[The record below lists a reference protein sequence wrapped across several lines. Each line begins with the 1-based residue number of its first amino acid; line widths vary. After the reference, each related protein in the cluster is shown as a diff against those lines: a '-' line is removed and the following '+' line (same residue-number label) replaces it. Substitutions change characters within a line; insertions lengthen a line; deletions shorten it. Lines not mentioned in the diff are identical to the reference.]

1 MFIVRPWLAH
11 TAASPAYR
19 KSNTMQKK
27 HLTLAVLV
35 TAIWGFNFPVT
46 KLGLAAIDP
55 LLLTALRFTL
65 AALPWVFFVKRP
77 PIAIKWLAAYGLIFG
92 VAMWALINLG
102 IEWGVP
108 PGTAALLIQFSA
120 FFTMGWGV
128 LLFREHLSPG
138 QMLGMGLAVLGLVS
152 IILASPGHGTT
163 LGYGL
168 LLVSAFSW
176 SVGNVIIKQSK
187 VREMFAFVVWAS
199 VFPPIPLLA
208 LTWLAHGPAP
218 FAALATQ
225 FEWVAV
231 FSLLFQVYAATHF
244 CYWGWNLLLRE
255 YPVSTVAPLS
265 LLIPVF
271 GIAGSMLM
279 LGHRVGYSEGV
290 SMVLILSA
298 LAVGLIKGPWRLRL
312 ADSQKQES
320 PH

>member
-1 MFIVRPWLAH
+1 
-11 TAASPAYR
+11 
-19 KSNTMQKK
+19 MQKK

-35 TAIWGFNFPVT
+35 TAIWGLNFPVT

-271 GIAGSMLM
+271 GIAGSMLL

>member
-1 MFIVRPWLAH
+1 
-11 TAASPAYR
+11 
-19 KSNTMQKK
+19 MQKK

-128 LLFREHLSPG
+128 LLFREHLSLR

-208 LTWLAHGPAP
+208 LTWLAHGTAP

-279 LGHRVGYSEGV
+279 LGHRVGFSEGV

-298 LAVGLIKGPWRLRL
+298 LAVGFVKGPGL
-312 ADSQKQES
+312 S
-320 PH
+320 PRFQLPVWSGRRKSARRFSSLDDR

>member
-1 MFIVRPWLAH
+1 
-11 TAASPAYR
+11 
-19 KSNTMQKK
+19 MQKK
-27 HLTLAVLV
+27 HLILAVLV
-35 TAIWGFNFPVT
+35 TAVWGLNFPIT

-120 FFTMGWGV
+120 FFTLGWGV
-128 LLFREHLSPG
+128 LLFRERLGFG
-138 QMLGMGLAVLGLVS
+138 QILGMGLALLGLIS
-152 IILASPGHGTT
+152 IIVASPGRGTT

-168 LLVSAFSW
+168 LLISALSW
-176 SVGNVIIKQSK
+176 SIGNVIIKQSK

-199 VFPPIPLLA
+199 VFAPLPLLA
-208 LTWLAHGPAP
+208 LTWLAHGSAP
-218 FAALATQ
+218 FTSLVTH
-225 FEWVAV
+225 FEWVAL

-255 YPVSTVAPLS
+255 YPVSRVAPLS

-279 LGHRVGYSEGV
+279 LGHKVGFNEGLAI
-290 SMVLILSA
+290 VLILSA
-298 LAVGLIKGPWRLRL
+298 LAVGFVKGPGLSPRFQLPGWPGR
-312 ADSQKQES
+312 QKS
-320 PH
+320 ARRFSSLDDR

>member
-1 MFIVRPWLAH
+1 
-11 TAASPAYR
+11 
-19 KSNTMQKK
+19 MQKK
-27 HLTLAVLV
+27 HLALAVLV
-35 TAIWGFNFPVT
+35 TAVWGLNFPIT

-77 PIAIKWLAAYGLIFG
+77 PIAMGWLVAYGLIFG
-92 VAMWALINLG
+92 VAMWALINVG
-102 IEWGVP
+102 IELGVP

-120 FFTMGWGV
+120 FFTLGWGV
-128 LLFREHLSPG
+128 LLFREHLSLG
-138 QMLGMGLAVLGLVS
+138 QILGVVLAVLGLFS
-152 IILASPGHGTT
+152 IILSSPGQGTT
-163 LGYGL
+163 IGYAL

-199 VFPPIPLLA
+199 LFPPIPLLA

-218 FAALATQ
+218 FTTLVSHL
-225 FEWVAV
+225 EGVAV

-255 YPVSTVAPLS
+255 YPVSRVAPLS

-271 GIAGSMLM
+271 GIAGSVLM
-279 LGHRVGYSEGV
+279 LGHRIDLNEGL
-290 SMVLILSA
+290 SIALILSA
-298 LAVGLIKGPWRLRL
+298 LVVGLMKGPRVWCR
-312 ADSQKQES
+312 A
-320 PH
+320 

>member
-1 MFIVRPWLAH
+1 
-11 TAASPAYR
+11 
-19 KSNTMQKK
+19 MQKK
-27 HLTLAVLV
+27 HLILAVLV
-35 TAIWGFNFPVT
+35 TAVWGLNFPVT

-128 LLFREHLSPG
+128 LLFREQLSYA
-138 QMLGMGLAVLGLVS
+138 QMLGIGLAVLGLIS
-152 IILASPGHGTT
+152 IILASPGQGTT
-163 LGYGL
+163 LGYAL
-168 LLVSAFSW
+168 LLVSALSW

-199 VFPPIPLLA
+199 VFPPLPLLL
-208 LTWLAHGPAP
+208 LTWLAHGSAP
-218 FAALATQ
+218 FTALVTH
-225 FEWVAV
+225 FEWVAL

-255 YPVSTVAPLS
+255 YPVSRVAPLS

-271 GIAGSMLM
+271 GVAGSMLI
-279 LGHRVGYSEGV
+279 LGHRVGASEGV
-290 SMVLILSA
+290 SIALILSA
-298 LAVGLIKGPWRLRL
+298 LVVGLLKWPRGLRL
-312 ADSQKQES
+312 LPRQ
-320 PH
+320 

>member
-1 MFIVRPWLAH
+1 
-11 TAASPAYR
+11 
-19 KSNTMQKK
+19 MQKK
-27 HLTLAVLV
+27 HLLLAVLV
-35 TAIWGFNFPVT
+35 TAVWGLNFPIT

-128 LLFREHLSPG
+128 LLFREQLSYA
-138 QMLGMGLAVLGLVS
+138 QMLGMGLAVLGLIS
-152 IILASPGHGTT
+152 IILASPGQGTT
-163 LGYGL
+163 LGYAL
-168 LLVSAFSW
+168 LLVSALSW

-199 VFPPIPLLA
+199 VFPPLPLLL
-208 LTWLAHGPAP
+208 LTWLAHGSAP
-218 FAALATQ
+218 FTALVTH
-225 FEWVAV
+225 FEWVAL

-255 YPVSTVAPLS
+255 YPVSRVAPLS

-271 GIAGSMLM
+271 GVAGSMLI
-279 LGHRVGYSEGV
+279 LGHRVGASEGV
-290 SMVLILSA
+290 SIALILSA
-298 LAVGLIKGPWRLRL
+298 LVVGLLKWPRGLRL
-312 ADSQKQES
+312 LPRQ
-320 PH
+320 

>member
-1 MFIVRPWLAH
+1 
-11 TAASPAYR
+11 
-19 KSNTMQKK
+19 MQKK
-27 HLTLAVLV
+27 HLFLAVLV
-35 TAIWGFNFPVT
+35 TAVWGLNFPVT

-128 LLFREHLSPG
+128 LLFREQLSYA
-138 QMLGMGLAVLGLVS
+138 QMLGMGLAVLGLIS
-152 IILASPGHGTT
+152 IILASPGQGTT
-163 LGYGL
+163 LGYAL
-168 LLVSAFSW
+168 LLVSALSW
-176 SVGNVIIKQSK
+176 SIGNVIIKQSK

-199 VFPPIPLLA
+199 VFPPLPLLL
-208 LTWLAHGPAP
+208 LTWLAHGSAP
-218 FAALATQ
+218 FTALVTH
-225 FEWVAV
+225 FEWVAL

-255 YPVSTVAPLS
+255 YPVSRVAPLS

-271 GIAGSMLM
+271 GVAGSMLI
-279 LGHRVGYSEGV
+279 LGHRVGASEGV
-290 SMVLILSA
+290 SIALILSA
-298 LAVGLIKGPWRLRL
+298 LVVGLLKWPRGLRL
-312 ADSQKQES
+312 LPRQ
-320 PH
+320 

>member
-1 MFIVRPWLAH
+1 
-11 TAASPAYR
+11 
-19 KSNTMQKK
+19 MQKK
-27 HLTLAVLV
+27 HLFLAVLV
-35 TAIWGFNFPVT
+35 TAVWGLNFPVT

-128 LLFREHLSPG
+128 LLFREQLSYA
-138 QMLGMGLAVLGLVS
+138 QMLGIGLAVLGLIS
-152 IILASPGHGTT
+152 IILASPGQGTT
-163 LGYGL
+163 LGYAL
-168 LLVSAFSW
+168 LLVSALSW

-199 VFPPIPLLA
+199 VFPPLPLLL
-208 LTWLAHGPAP
+208 LTWLAHGSAP
-218 FAALATQ
+218 FTALVTH
-225 FEWVAV
+225 FEWVAL

-255 YPVSTVAPLS
+255 YPVSRVAPLS

-271 GIAGSMLM
+271 GVAGSMLI
-279 LGHRVGYSEGV
+279 LGHRVGASEGV
-290 SMVLILSA
+290 SIALILSA
-298 LAVGLIKGPWRLRL
+298 LVVGLLKWPRGLRL
-312 ADSQKQES
+312 LPRQ
-320 PH
+320 

>member
-1 MFIVRPWLAH
+1 
-11 TAASPAYR
+11 
-19 KSNTMQKK
+19 MQKK
-27 HLTLAVLV
+27 HLLLAVLV
-35 TAIWGFNFPVT
+35 TAVWGLNFPIT

-128 LLFREHLSPG
+128 LLFREQLSYA
-138 QMLGMGLAVLGLVS
+138 QMLGMGLAVLGLIS
-152 IILASPGHGTT
+152 IILASPGQGTT
-163 LGYGL
+163 LGYAL
-168 LLVSAFSW
+168 LLVSALSW

-199 VFPPIPLLA
+199 VFPPLPLLL
-208 LTWLAHGPAP
+208 LTWLAHGSAP
-218 FAALATQ
+218 FTALVTH
-225 FEWVAV
+225 FEWVAL

-255 YPVSTVAPLS
+255 YPVSRVAPLS

-271 GIAGSMLM
+271 GLAGSMLI
-279 LGHRVGYSEGV
+279 LGHRVGASEGV
-290 SMVLILSA
+290 SIALILSA
-298 LAVGLIKGPWRLRL
+298 LVVGLLKWPRGLRL
-312 ADSQKQES
+312 LPRQ
-320 PH
+320 